1 MFVNPNNVLT
11 KLGLRKDMQAADLG
25 CGSGGWVLPLSRT
38 LEDGF
43 VFAVDIQ
50 EEPLSALEGKAK
62 HEGLRNIRTITAD
75 LEKGTEKIPAGSC
88 DLVILA
94 NILFQVEDRNAVFMA
109 AIRILKSGGKLL
121 VVDWKENSTVGPK
134 QGKFPMQ
141 EVEVIAKN
149 IGLKQAQ
156 NLEQET
162 GVYHYGLV
170 FTKP

>member
-1 MFVNPNNVLT
+1 MFVNPNNVLI
-11 KLGLRKDMQAADLG
+11 KLGLQKNMQAADLG
-25 CGSGGWVLPLSRT
+25 CGSGGWVLPLAKI

-50 EEPLSALEGKAK
+50 AEPLSALEGKAK

-75 LEKGTEKIPAGSC
+75 LETKVEKIPMASC

-94 NILFQVEDRNAVFMA
+94 NILFQVEDKNAVFMT

-121 VVDWKENSTVGPK
+121 VVDWKENSAMGPK
-134 QGKFPMQ
+134 QDKFPMR
-141 EVEVIAKN
+141 EVEAITKK
-149 IGLKQAQ
+149 IGLKQTQ
-156 NLEQET
+156 NLDEET
-162 GVYHYGLV
+162 GAYHYGLV